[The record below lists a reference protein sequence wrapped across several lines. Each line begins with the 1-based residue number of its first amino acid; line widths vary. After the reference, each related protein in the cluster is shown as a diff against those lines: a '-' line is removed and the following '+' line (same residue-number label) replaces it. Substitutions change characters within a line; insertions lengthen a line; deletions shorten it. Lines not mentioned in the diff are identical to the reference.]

1 MFCYITGD
9 SEGKGVQESMPR
21 ENLLDDYVA
30 SFSPL
35 SPNPP
40 LGKEFSSDVES
51 TIAAVRA
58 LSATTVSS
66 GQADLTNLFRLAAHE
81 AKKSHSQ
88 NRILRVIIDSTP
100 SSIQP
105 HHQWPVNQKL
115 FTLDVMYLHDKPG
128 PDNCPQAVYDAL
140 VDVLEHVSEYEG
152 YIHESGHGLPRT
164 FFRFMSMLL
173 CNPQQRCPQD
183 DTDIPKPLM
192 KKSAEPANGED
203 KVHVSASRP
212 ISISHSLRRR
222 NPSPSPK
229 ISVPISGEIPH
240 NHSRSEIPH
249 NIQKWKI
256 NLRGLTIS
264 LRFHFAL
271 RFCRC
276 DFHFALL
283 FSRSDF
289 QKSRNEINEN
299 RNERMTV
306 ATREMKSATRES
318 QREMKIA
325 TRESQRETKIAL
337 RFSFRVAILSL
348 RFSFRVAILS
358 LRLSSRVA
366 ILSLRFSFQPKDKTV
381 LQILKFF
388 SAQLTLRN
396 KVSMATTIAKKL
408 SPAQRQLFE
417 ETCFGPWL
425 RVQHPGGD
433 ANLTHLW
440 LQTMTSNLP
449 DSIQRGEEEIWFH
462 FPPAYTCFGRKE
474 FCLIT
479 GLRFG
484 HDDVGRYTRH
494 IARPSWLSRVFPDE
508 SMEKPNLHVDDLKK
522 LFNKKAGF
530 TRMDDVDVVRVCL
543 LLLVYAGFLG
553 REARQPIH
561 RELII
566 LVEDLNAWN
575 LFPWGSYIW
584 KATWTKLSSAFD
596 DRKSLRGDGSKYTL
610 SGFVWAFKI
619 WIFEAFPSMRTYAIK
634 TSNDIPRA
642 ISWKRKTLLDWEDL
656 IPYATINN
664 EANIPLQRLT
674 PTEEELAT
682 DWWQASQNFFDGTD
696 DEQHPLPPIREP
708 SPHLEPSP
716 DRPDYT
722 PLEREPS
729 PIPSHHRA
737 SSPPSPHDRRP
748 AKMPRLLSPCSP
760 PPPQRDESRELR
772 DEVNALRE
780 EIGTLRDNDGAW
792 RVEVSTLR
800 GEVAALREM
809 ISLQNEVHT
818 LRNERPDRVDALR
831 RVMLARRSSCIRQRA
846 RAIKSPYTPIVRR
859 HRKKKPDS
867 PVIPQESTPI
877 VEEAPPIIPRES
889 PPTVQEATVIIEE
902 VPPTIQEP
910 DSHGV
915 ICRLLEK
922 PSVVPDMMDSSWLS
936 YELPAN
942 TIPVSEEE
950 REQLPDTI
958 LDNTL
963 WAKTAVDFYLH
974 ERSKGCFTD
983 ICKLTDDIYLLLE
996 RPWWGVLLGVEG
1008 NGYFDGGNARDE
1020 SFDLGNGQA
1029 KLYPAWWEVDKVFI
1043 PVLERKHW
1051 ILVELQLPSLKTIGW
1066 SSHLAKFL
1074 DAINYWT
1081 RSGNK
1086 KPKKLNITV
1095 IRDETAP
1102 QQTSGARG
1110 DCGPLVC
1117 LALERLT
1124 TGSIKYLP
1132 PTDRDKAAEGL
1143 WFRHYM
1149 AKSIY
1154 TRRCLP
1160 ASAL

>member
-1 MFCYITGD
+1 MTREKIQIKKIDSSTARQVTFAKRRRGLFKKAEELAILCDADVALIIFSSTGKLFEYANSSVKEILERYHLRSKILEKLEQPCLELQLVEDSNQSLLTMEIAEKSRQLRQMRGEELQGLNVEELQQLEKSMEVGLSRVMEKKGQRIMSEISDLQRKVLQISDGRRQVVGD
-9 SEGKGVQESMPR
+9 SENIFEEGHSSESVTNVCYR
-21 ENLLDDYVA
+21 ILVNWGGFESHLH
-30 SFSPL
+30 L
-35 SPNPP
+35 S
-40 LGKEFSSDVES
+40 LS
-51 TIAAVRA
+51 T
-58 LSATTVSS
+58 
-66 GQADLTNLFRLAAHE
+66 
-81 AKKSHSQ
+81 AKKS
-88 NRILRVIIDSTP
+88 V
-100 SSIQP
+100 
-105 HHQWPVNQKL
+105 
-115 FTLDVMYLHDKPG
+115 
-128 PDNCPQAVYDAL
+128 
-140 VDVLEHVSEYEG
+140 
-152 YIHESGHGLPRT
+152 
-164 FFRFMSMLL
+164 
-173 CNPQQRCPQD
+173 
-183 DTDIPKPLM
+183 
-192 KKSAEPANGED
+192 
-203 KVHVSASRP
+203 P
-212 ISISHSLRRR
+212 ISEDFRPHLRR
-222 NPSPSPK
+222 NPSQPFTVFHIETDDK
-229 ISVPISGEIPH
+229 FTGH
-240 NHSRSEIPH
+240 FNNR
-249 NIQKWKI
+249 
-256 NLRGLTIS
+256 LTIS

-306 ATREMKSATRES
+306 ATREMTIATRES

-348 RFSFRVAILS
+348 RLSFRVAILS

-396 KVSMATTIAKKL
+396 KVSLATTIAKKL

-634 TSNDIPRA
+634 TSNDIPSA

-674 PTEEELAT
+674 PTEEELST
-682 DWWQASQNFFDGTD
+682 DWWQASLNFFDGTD

-708 SPHLEPSP
+708 SPHLETSP

-748 AKMPRLLSPCSP
+748 AKMPRLYLPVLHLHLNGMSQGSYVMRSMPC
-760 PPPQRDESRELR
+760 
-772 DEVNALRE
+772 V
-780 EIGTLRDNDGAW
+780 
-792 RVEVSTLR
+792 
-800 GEVAALREM
+800 
-809 ISLQNEVHT
+809 
-818 LRNERPDRVDALR
+818 
-831 RVMLARRSSCIRQRA
+831 RRSVLY
-846 RAIKSPYTPIVRR
+846 AITMV
-859 HRKKKPDS
+859 
-867 PVIPQESTPI
+867 
-877 VEEAPPIIPRES
+877 
-889 PPTVQEATVIIEE
+889 
-902 VPPTIQEP
+902 
-910 DSHGV
+910 HGV
-915 ICRLLEK
+915 WRCQLYVVRL
-922 PSVVPDMMDSSWLS
+922 P
-936 YELPAN
+936 
-942 TIPVSEEE
+942 
-950 REQLPDTI
+950 
-958 LDNTL
+958 
-963 WAKTAVDFYLH
+963 
-974 ERSKGCFTD
+974 
-983 ICKLTDDIYLLLE
+983 
-996 RPWWGVLLGVEG
+996 
-1008 NGYFDGGNARDE
+1008 
-1020 SFDLGNGQA
+1020 
-1029 KLYPAWWEVDKVFI
+1029 LYV
-1043 PVLERKHW
+1043 R
-1051 ILVELQLPSLKTIGW
+1051 
-1066 SSHLAKFL
+1066 
-1074 DAINYWT
+1074 
-1081 RSGNK
+1081 
-1086 KPKKLNITV
+1086 
-1095 IRDETAP
+1095 
-1102 QQTSGARG
+1102 
-1110 DCGPLVC
+1110 
-1117 LALERLT
+1117 
-1124 TGSIKYLP
+1124 
-1132 PTDRDKAAEGL
+1132 
-1143 WFRHYM
+1143 
-1149 AKSIY
+1149 
-1154 TRRCLP
+1154 
-1160 ASAL
+1160 